1 LLLSHPFLCDVVFA
15 CVVSDVVVAG
25 VVVVAAV
32 SLIWLLRCV
41 VVFIADVHWGFLVI
55 VGVDGVVAAV
65 FVLTLGF
72 FVQSR

>member
-1 LLLSHPFLCDVVFA
+1 MARFLYNVQA
-15 CVVSDVVVAG
+15 T
-25 VVVVAAV
+25 
-32 SLIWLLRCV
+32 V